1 MHSLDKNN
9 KFDLIYSFTL
19 FGLLLI
25 IALPSFFHPPVS
37 DYWNW
42 FYSFSH
48 LDEFS
53 GRTKWLHLLNY
64 DPSEQMRYQPLS
76 HLFYYV
82 FHCLFGSNF
91 IFFNIFNF
99 IFYFCSVIILY
110 RFALYFVKNKFLTGA
125 FVGFFALLFSHF
137 DIVLWSNHIYVIAGF
152 SMFLLGF
159 MCYIRFLRI
168 SKSYLPFLVI
178 LCFLAGMWCYESFFL
193 WPLAILILSRIKSLR
208 NRVGIVR
215 KKLVRANWL
224 ILGGV
229 YSVYY
234 LFYLFTRSLGTYEA
248 TTYKISDFLKLTNF
262 ISSGLSVLF
271 NILYNAIAVNIY
283 PLLAF
288 PLRIAENIYMSGPV
302 INYIKVNPQLIF
314 IEGILVAIALFWF
327 FFSLYRKKYFEEIK
341 IIGLFLFLMLSELYI
356 IFFCRAVDNASVY
369 CLTEFRYQ
377 YIPNAFFILTILYI
391 VNRFFKPKKFK
402 QIIIY
407 LVLTPLFILNIYCGQ
422 KIIGVYNSQFVDFK
436 KMIFSIR
443 SGISKGLINED
454 NKIYIDRDMPE
465 YLPSLCWNI
474 EMGERFIKK
483 GNYQW
488 MFSKKEIK
496 YFSEDINDAIWI
508 IDKEEFGVVEKTAE
522 NIRKKGKKVT
532 LGRNEQYIETGY
544 FYINKSNYIVAEKMF
559 KKAIELNPKND
570 DAYDGLRNC
579 YWKQGRYKEAE
590 EMHRK
595 ATMIRTERDSNF
607 LKSIIFEI
615 EG

>member
-1 MHSLDKNN
+1 MVRM
-9 KFDLIYSFTL
+9 LIELIKKRSIQIYFC
-19 FGLLLI
+19 LLL
-25 IALPSFFHPPVS
+25 LVLLLSCFSSFLFPPIS
-37 DYWNW
+37 DYWGTM
-42 FYSFSH
+42 FYPFHH
-48 LDEFS
+48 LEESS
-53 GRTKWLHLLNY
+53 GSTKWFHVLNI
-64 DPSEQMRYQPLS
+64 DPFEQMRYQPLS
-76 HLFYYV
+76 RLLYYILF
-82 FHCLFGSNF
+82 FFFGSNF
-91 IFFNIFNF
+91 IFFNIVNF
-99 IFYFCSVIILY
+99 LLYFISILLLY
-110 RFALYFVKNKFLTGA
+110 KFSLYFVKNKILA
-125 FVGFFALLFSHF
+125 AVFVGFFAFLFSHF
-137 DIVLWSNHIYVIAGF
+137 DIILWSCHLYIIVGLV
-152 SMFLLGF
+152 MFLLGF

-168 SKSYLPFLVI
+168 SKPYLPFLVI

-208 NRVGIVR
+208 NGVGIVR

-248 TTYKISDFLKLTNF
+248 TTYKISDFLKLPNF

-271 NILYNAIAVNIY
+271 NVLYNAIAVNIY

-314 IEGILVAIALFWF
+314 IEGILVAITLFWF

-356 IFFCRAVDNASVY
+356 IFFCRMVSNAPVY

-391 VNRFFKPKKFK
+391 INRFFKPKKFK
-402 QIIIY
+402 QIMIY

-422 KIIGVYNSQFVDFK
+422 KIIGVYNGQLVNFK
-436 KMIFSIR
+436 KMFSSIR

-454 NKIYIDRDMPE
+454 NKIYIDKDMPD
-465 YLPSLCWNI
+465 YFSGLCWNI
-474 EMGERFIKK
+474 YMGERFIKK

-488 MFSKKEIK
+488 MFSKKEVK
-496 YFSEDINDAIWI
+496 YFSENIDEAIWI

-532 LGRNEQYIETGY
+532 LGKAEQYKELGC
-544 FYINKSNYIVAEKMF
+544 FYIEENNHEKAEQMF
-559 KKAIELNPKND
+559 KKAEKMSKNKRASD
-570 DAYDGLRNC
+570 FLDQC
-579 YWKQGRYKEAE
+579 
-590 EMHRK
+590 RK
-595 ATMIRTERDSNF
+595 RKNTE
-607 LKSIIFEI
+607 
-615 EG
+615 